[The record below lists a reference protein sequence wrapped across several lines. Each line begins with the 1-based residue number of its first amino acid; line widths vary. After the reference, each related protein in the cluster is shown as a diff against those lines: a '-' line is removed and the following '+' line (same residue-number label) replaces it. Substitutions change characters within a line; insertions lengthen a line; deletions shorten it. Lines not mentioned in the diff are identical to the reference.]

1 MMNIIR
7 SPYQPYH
14 IRLAK
19 QFVGKLRSYNVFV
32 FYPTR
37 LSPKFGSPET
47 TEQITDIILIQR
59 RNDIKW
65 RCTPLSDLLM

>member
-1 MMNIIR
+1 MNIIR
-7 SPYQPYH
+7 SPYQPYN
-14 IRLAK
+14 IRLGK

-37 LSPKFGSPET
+37 PSPKFGSPET

-65 RCTPLSDLLM
+65 RCSPLSHLLM